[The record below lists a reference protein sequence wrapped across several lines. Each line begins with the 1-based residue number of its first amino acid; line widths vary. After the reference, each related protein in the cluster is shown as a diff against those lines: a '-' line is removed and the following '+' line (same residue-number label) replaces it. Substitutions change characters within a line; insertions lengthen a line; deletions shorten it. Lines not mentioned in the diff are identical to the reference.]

1 MLDWE
6 NRDKVLMREP
16 SHNLLCCE
24 NATRWGC
31 KRVDYEKML
40 STRLSSRFEHLK
52 QWRFLFK
59 MKMTKILKI
68 MMKWHFWFFGDLICS
83 FSARRHHQISHSIY
97 FQWHSQPYFLTQPSI
112 VMMTLSDIFFQPYS
126 KSIFNQL
133 APSVQWHSHPYFLIS
148 SRIKTSLGHFCF
160 ALYSSPK
167 VW

>member
-1 MLDWE
+1 
-6 NRDKVLMREP
+6 
-16 SHNLLCCE
+16 
-24 NATRWGC
+24 
-31 KRVDYEKML
+31 
-40 STRLSSRFEHLK
+40 
-52 QWRFLFK
+52 
-59 MKMTKILKI
+59 MTKILKI

-160 ALYSSPK
+160 ASYSSLK
-167 VW
+167 VWWCCFSLISACFTIQSWYIVSKHHWRRRKSAFSKDFPDKNTLFLALPK